1 MIFFRIVVFM
11 YIQFFTLNVFCQNIE
26 GQTIDTL
33 GHPLEFVNV
42 VFLSLKD
49 TTFINGAGTDVDGK
63 FSIDSKGKQGFL
75 RFSRIG
81 YSTLEMNVDGQ
92 KIIEAVLCENKNTLS
107 EVVIKSNLPKTI
119 LKDEGMLTNIAGS
132 FLEKAGNLEHVLSYI
147 PNIIIID
154 GEVQV
159 LGRGVPD
166 FYLNG
171 HKVIDRME
179 LKDLRS
185 EDIKNIEVIN
195 NPGARYG
202 AAIKSVIRITTK
214 TRKENSWGVDFSSTS
229 GINEEKRFSTT
240 NVVALNFHYKKI
252 DIYSSLYCDYS
263 KTEDDKQVQQFTY
276 LDNNWEKNNNIIQEY
291 TNINPYA
298 KLAISYQ
305 LNDST
310 SLGVRASYD
319 RYAKNYGCGTMDAV
333 VVKDSNIS
341 ESSHS
346 YYESPANSSS
356 VTTNA
361 YYVGKI
367 GNLTVDFNI
376 DYYWYNKKEHM
387 YNSEWINVN
396 MNSTPSERIETSRNS
411 YCYQLASKINLE
423 IPLFGGRFS
432 WGGEYSDNK
441 RKSEYDVHP
450 VNLLN
455 NERSTVKEKMYSTF
469 CDYNRHFGKVI
480 ILMGLRYENMNFKYY
495 NHEEYVPSQS
505 KKFSDLFPSL
515 SILFPIGESQM
526 QINYASDINRPSYY
540 QLRNGIQYDN
550 RYTYESGNPYLLP
563 SKNRNLGFNFT
574 WSFIAFSAI
583 YSHISDEI
591 YSIVKPYD
599 ENMQISIMR
608 PENME
613 SYDKIQTN
621 LSLSP
626 SIGFWHP
633 QLKAAISKQWFYMP
647 NPNSKSLSNL
657 IGTFHVN
664 NTFDTKWFMASL
676 LMTVQ
681 TEGNVGNCF
690 TYSYWNTDI
699 LLYKTLLKDRLT
711 IQLYAND
718 VFGTANL
725 RRVIYSGKQSCSNIK
740 SYSSSSVMLTIRYTF
755 NAKNDKYKGT
765 GAGIQQRKRL

>member
-1 MIFFRIVVFM
+1 MF
-11 YIQFFTLNVFCQNIE
+11 IQFLPLYVFCQNIE
-26 GQTIDTL
+26 GQAVDSL

-42 VFLSLKD
+42 VFLSRKD
-49 TTFINGAGTDVDGK
+49 TTFINGAVTDIDGT
-63 FSIDSKGKQGFL
+63 FSIASKGKQGFL
-75 RFSRIG
+75 RISRIG
-81 YSTLEMNVDGQ
+81 YSTLVMNVDGQ
-92 KIIEAVLCENKNTLS
+92 QVVKAVLSEDKNFLS
-107 EVVIKSNLPKTI
+107 EVVIKSHLPKTI
-119 LKDEGMLTNIAGS
+119 LKGEGMTTNITGS
-132 FLEKAGNLEHVLSYI
+132 FLEKAGTLEHVLSYI

-154 GEVQV
+154 GDVQV

-171 HKVIDRME
+171 HKIIDRME
-179 LKDLRS
+179 LKNLRS

-214 TRKENSWGVDFSSTS
+214 TRKGNSWGVDFSSTS

-252 DIYSSLYCDYS
+252 DISSSLYCDYS
-263 KTEDDKQVQQFTY
+263 NTEDDKQVLQFTY

-291 TNINPYA
+291 TNVNPYA
-298 KLAISYQ
+298 MLAISYQ

-319 RYAKNYGCGTMDAV
+319 RYAKKYGCGTMDAV

-341 ESSHS
+341 ESSYS
-346 YYESPANSSS
+346 NYESPANSTA

-367 GNLTVDFNI
+367 DNLTVDFNV
-376 DYYWYNKKEHM
+376 DYYWHNKKEHM

-396 MNSTPSERIETSRNS
+396 MNATPSERVVTSRNS
-411 YCYQLASKINLE
+411 YSYQLASKINLE

-469 CDYNRHFGKVI
+469 CDYNRHFGNAI
-480 ILMGLRYENMNFKYY
+480 ILMGVRYENMNFKYY

-505 KKFSDLFPSL
+505 KKFSNLFPSL
-515 SILFPIGESQM
+515 SISFSIGDSQM
-526 QINYASDINRPSYY
+526 QVNYASDINRPSYY

-563 SKNRNLGFNFT
+563 SKSRNLGFYFT
-574 WSFIAFSAI
+574 WSSIAFSAI

-591 YSIVKPYD
+591 CSVVKPYG

-613 SYDKIQTN
+613 KYDKIQAN

-633 QLKAAISKQWFYMP
+633 QLKAAISKQWFYMS
-647 NPNSKSLSNL
+647 NPNSKSLSNP

-690 TYSYWNTDI
+690 TYSYWKTNI
-699 LLYKTLLKDRLT
+699 SLYKTLLKDRLT
-711 IQLYAND
+711 IQFYAND

-740 SYSSSSVMLTIRYTF
+740 SYSSSSVMLTVRYALNT
-755 NAKNDKYKGT
+755 KNDKYKGT

>member
-1 MIFFRIVVFM
+1 MF
-11 YIQFFTLNVFCQNIE
+11 IQFLPLYVFCQNIE
-26 GQTIDTL
+26 GQAVDSL

-42 VFLSLKD
+42 VFLSRKD
-49 TTFINGAGTDVDGK
+49 TTFINGAVTDIDGK
-63 FSIDSKGKQGFL
+63 FSIASKGKQGFL
-75 RFSRIG
+75 RISRIG
-81 YSTLEMNVDGQ
+81 YSTLVMNVDGQ
-92 KIIEAVLCENKNTLS
+92 QVVKAVLSEDKNILS
-107 EVVIKSNLPKTI
+107 EVVIKSHLPKTI
-119 LKDEGMLTNIAGS
+119 LKGEGMMTNITGS
-132 FLEKAGNLEHVLSYI
+132 FLEKAGTLEHVLSYI

-154 GEVQV
+154 GDVQV

-171 HKVIDRME
+171 HKIIDRME
-179 LKDLRS
+179 LKNLRS

-214 TRKENSWGVDFSSTS
+214 TRKGNSWGVDFSSTS

-252 DIYSSLYCDYS
+252 DISSSLYCDYS
-263 KTEDDKQVQQFTY
+263 NTEDDKQVLQFTY

-319 RYAKNYGCGTMDAV
+319 RYAKKYGCGSMDAV

-346 YYESPANSSS
+346 YYESPANSTA

-367 GNLTVDFNI
+367 GNLTVDFNV
-376 DYYWYNKKEHM
+376 DYYWHNKKEHM

-396 MNSTPSERIETSRNS
+396 MNATPSERVVTSRNS
-411 YCYQLASKINLE
+411 YSYQLASKINLE

-455 NERSTVKEKMYSTF
+455 NERSAVKEKMYSTF
-469 CDYNRHFGKVI
+469 CDYNRHFGNAI
-480 ILMGLRYENMNFKYY
+480 ILMGVRYENMNFKYY

-505 KKFSDLFPSL
+505 KKFSNLFPSL
-515 SILFPIGESQM
+515 SISFSIGDSQM
-526 QINYASDINRPSYY
+526 QVNYASDINRPSYY

-563 SKNRNLGFNFT
+563 SKSRNLGFYFT
-574 WSFIAFSAI
+574 WSSIAFSAI

-591 YSIVKPYD
+591 CNVVKPYG
-599 ENMQISIMR
+599 EKMQISIMR

-613 SYDKIQTN
+613 KYDKIQAN

-633 QLKAAISKQWFYMP
+633 QLKAAISKQWFYMS
-647 NPNSKSLSNL
+647 NPNSKSLSNP

-699 LLYKTLLKDRLT
+699 SLYKTLLKDRLT

-718 VFGTANL
+718 IFGTANL

-740 SYSSSSVMLTIRYTF
+740 SYSSSSVMLTVRYAL

>member
-1 MIFFRIVVFM
+1 MF
-11 YIQFFTLNVFCQNIE
+11 IQFLPLYVFCQNIE
-26 GQTIDTL
+26 GQAVDSL

-42 VFLSLKD
+42 IFLSRKD
-49 TTFINGAGTDVDGK
+49 TTFINGAVTDIDGK
-63 FSIDSKGKQGFL
+63 FSIASKGKQGFL
-75 RFSRIG
+75 RISRIG
-81 YSTLEMNVDGQ
+81 YSTLVMNVDGQ
-92 KIIEAVLCENKNTLS
+92 QVVKAVLSEDKNILS
-107 EVVIKSNLPKTI
+107 EVVIKSHLPKTI
-119 LKDEGMLTNIAGS
+119 LKGEGMMTNITGS
-132 FLEKAGNLEHVLSYI
+132 FLEKAGTLEHVLSYI

-154 GEVQV
+154 GDVQV

-171 HKVIDRME
+171 HKIIDRME
-179 LKDLRS
+179 LKNLRS

-214 TRKENSWGVDFSSTS
+214 TRKGNSWGVDFSSTS

-252 DIYSSLYCDYS
+252 DISSSLYCDYS
-263 KTEDDKQVQQFTY
+263 NTEDDKQVLQFTY

-319 RYAKNYGCGTMDAV
+319 RYAKKYGCGTMDAV

-346 YYESPANSSS
+346 YYESPANSTA

-367 GNLTVDFNI
+367 GNLTVDFNV
-376 DYYWYNKKEHM
+376 DYYWHNKKEHM

-396 MNSTPSERIETSRNS
+396 MNSTPSERVVTSRNS
-411 YCYQLASKINLE
+411 YSYQLASKINLE
-423 IPLFGGRFS
+423 IPLFGGCFS

-469 CDYNRHFGKVI
+469 CDYNRHFGNAI
-480 ILMGLRYENMNFKYY
+480 ILMGVRYENMNFKYY

-505 KKFSDLFPSL
+505 KKFSNLFPSL
-515 SILFPIGESQM
+515 SISFSIGDSQM
-526 QINYASDINRPSYY
+526 QVNYASDINRPSYY

-563 SKNRNLGFNFT
+563 SKSRNLGFYFT
-574 WSFIAFSAI
+574 WSSIAFSAI

-591 YSIVKPYD
+591 CSVVKPYG

-613 SYDKIQTN
+613 KYDKIQAN

-633 QLKAAISKQWFYMP
+633 QLKAAISKQWFYMS
-647 NPNSKSLSNL
+647 NPNSKSLSNP

-699 LLYKTLLKDRLT
+699 SLYKTLLKDRLT
-711 IQLYAND
+711 IQFYAND

-725 RRVIYSGKQSCSNIK
+725 RRVIYSAI
-740 SYSSSSVMLTIRYTF
+740 LR
-755 NAKNDKYKGT
+755 
-765 GAGIQQRKRL
+765 

>member
-1 MIFFRIVVFM
+1 MF
-11 YIQFFTLNVFCQNIE
+11 IQFLPLYVFCQNVE
-26 GQTIDTL
+26 GQVIDSL
-33 GHPLEFVNV
+33 GLPLEFVNV
-42 VFLSLKD
+42 VFLSRKD
-49 TTFINGAGTDVDGK
+49 TTFINGAGTDSDGK

-81 YSTLEMNVDGQ
+81 YSTLVMNVDGQ
-92 KIIEAVLCENKNTLS
+92 QVIKAVLNEDRNTLS

-132 FLEKAGNLEHVLSYI
+132 FLEKAGTLEHVLSYI

-154 GEVQV
+154 GKVQV

-179 LKDLRS
+179 LKNLRG
-185 EDIKNIEVIN
+185 DNIKNIEVIN

-202 AAIKSVIRITTK
+202 AATKSVIRITTK
-214 TRKENSWGVDFSSTS
+214 TRKEDSWGVDMSSS
-229 GINEEKRFSTT
+229 YGINEEKRFSTT
-240 NVVALNFHYKKI
+240 NVATLNFHYKKM
-252 DIYSSLYCDYS
+252 DISSSLYCDYS
-263 KTEDDKQVQQFTY
+263 NTEDDKLVQQFTY
-276 LDNNWEKNNNIIQEY
+276 LDNVWEKNNNIIQEY
-291 TNINPYA
+291 TNVNPYA

-319 RYAKNYGCGTMDAV
+319 RFAKNYGSGTMDAV
-333 VVKDSNIS
+333 VTKDSNIS

-346 YYESPANSSS
+346 YYESPANSTA

-361 YYVGKI
+361 YYVGKV
-367 GNLTVDFNI
+367 GKLTVDFNI

-387 YNSEWINVN
+387 YNNEWIYAN
-396 MNSTPSERIETSRNS
+396 MDATSEKVETSRNS
-411 YCYQLASKINLE
+411 FSYQLASKINLT
-423 IPLFGGRFS
+423 IPLFGGHFS
-432 WGGEYSDNK
+432 WGGELSDNK
-441 RKSEYDVHP
+441 RKSKYDVLP
-450 VNLLN
+450 INLLN
-455 NERSTVKEKMYSTF
+455 NERSTVEEKAYSSF
-469 CDYNRHFGKVI
+469 CDYNRRIGNAV
-480 ILMGLRYENMNFKYY
+480 ILMGVRYENTNFKYY
-495 NHEEYVPSQS
+495 SHEEYVPSQS
-505 KKFSDLFPSL
+505 KRFSDLFPSL
-515 SILFPIGESQM
+515 SISFPIGDSQI
-526 QINYASDINRPSYY
+526 QVNYASDINRPSYY

-563 SKNRNLGFNFT
+563 SKSRNLGFYFT
-574 WSFIAFSAI
+574 WSSIAFSAI

-591 YSIVKPYD
+591 CSIVKPYG

-613 SYDKIQTN
+613 SYNKIQTN

-633 QLKAAISKQWFYMP
+633 QLKAAISKQWFYMS
-647 NPNSKSLSNL
+647 NPNSKSLSNP
-657 IGTFHVN
+657 IGTFHIN

-681 TEGNVGNCF
+681 TEGNMGNCF

-699 LLYKTLLKDRLT
+699 SLYKTLLKDRLT

-718 VFGTANL
+718 IFGTANL

-740 SYSSSSVMLTIRYTF
+740 SYSSSSVMLTVRYAL
-755 NAKNDKYKGT
+755 NAKKDKYKGT